1 MQKHEGRSLALLRPE
16 EAGGRLREA
25 AQARDMRR
33 ALEQAADHGIALLE
47 ALGLP
52 RLVTADFV
60 PINPSEVGD
69 AVDAVISALDEADAP
84 AEDLE
89 DGGDVEPSLGWI
101 ARVGQGFLATGGT
114 ADLERDTADWEPS
127 LASPERHPAV
137 PLGPF
142 YRAFTERSPDDRQTR
157 WADGAQHD
165 GEAVDEDGDEIDAGE
180 FDTAD
185 DEPSLGRPEAIDQC
199 AWNCGRTDDAELDPL
214 DDIETGGPGPGP
226 HASKADLFTLTE
238 RAKAMRRRIAAQHQ
252 PTPNPIGASVAPVGR
267 TTGAVTHA

>member
-1 MQKHEGRSLALLRPE
+1 MIAALLPTPPRGLP
-16 EAGGRLREA
+16 EA
-25 AQARDMRR
+25 AQARHARR
-33 ALEQAADHGIALLE
+33 ALAEAAEHGVALLE

-52 RLVTADFV
+52 RLVTPDFM
-60 PINPSEVGD
+60 PIDPAEVGD
-69 AVDAVISALDEADAP
+69 AVDAVISALDDIDGVG
-84 AEDLE
+84 EDLE
-89 DGGDVEPSLGWI
+89 DEGHDEPSLGWVAGI
-101 ARVGQGFLATGGT
+101 SQGHLASGGT

-180 FDTAD
+180 RDTAD
-185 DEPSLGRPEAIDQC
+185 DEPSLGRPEAINQR
-199 AWNCGRTDDAELDPL
+199 ARNCGRTDDAELDPL
-214 DDIETGGPGPGP
+214 DDIETGGTGPGP
-226 HASKADLFTLTE
+226 HASKDDLFTLTE

-252 PTPNPIGASVAPVGR
+252 PTPNPIGSSVAPVGR